1 MELQDKGNG
10 LIECR
15 KKEIKTIIDLTESLM
30 TAYRHSTLATSA
42 IKNVLDLNQT
52 FTSSE
57 EKNLRTIS
65 NLLTR
70 LSKLL
75 NADGFLDNEVFRTSA
90 KEILDTC
97 IDQLNVSCDRLKK
110 SVSGYSDVAKKTEY
124 YLSRSKITDA
134 QAENIR
140 PILLSIKKRVS

>member
-1 MELQDKGNG
+1 MEQSDKGNE

-15 KKEIKTIIDLTESLM
+15 KKELKTIIDLTESLM
-30 TAYRHSTLATSA
+30 TAYRNSTQATAA

-57 EKNLRTIS
+57 ENKLRTIS

-75 NADGFLDNEVFRTSA
+75 NADGFLDNEVFRSSA

-97 IDQLNVSCDRLKK
+97 IDQINVSCERLKK
-110 SVSGYSDVAKKTEY
+110 SVSGYDDVAKKTEY
-124 YLSRSKITDA
+124 FLSRNKITDS
-134 QAENIR
+134 QAEIVQ
-140 PILLSIKKRVS
+140 PILRSMKRKVS

>member
-1 MELQDKGNG
+1 MEQTDNSNEI
-10 LIECR
+10 IECR
-15 KKEIKTIIDLTESLM
+15 KKEIKTIIELTESLL
-30 TAYRHSTLATSA
+30 TAYRNSTQATSA
-42 IKNVLDLNQT
+42 IKNVLDLTQT

-57 EKNLRTIS
+57 EKKLRTIS

-97 IDQLNVSCDRLKK
+97 IDQINVSCERLKK
-110 SVSGYSDVAKKTEY
+110 SVAGYDDVAKKTEY
-124 YLSRSKITDA
+124 FLSRNKITDS
-134 QAENIR
+134 QAENVQ
-140 PILLSIKKRVS
+140 PILRSIKRKVS

>member
-1 MELQDKGNG
+1 MEQPDNGNE

-15 KKEIKTIIDLTESLM
+15 KIELKTIIDLTESLM
-30 TAYRHSTLATSA
+30 TAYRNSTQATAA

-57 EKNLRTIS
+57 ENKLRTIS

-75 NADGFLDNEVFRTSA
+75 NADGFLDNEVFRSSA

-97 IDQLNVSCDRLKK
+97 IDQLNVSCNRLKK

-124 YLSRSKITDA
+124 YLSRNKITDS
-134 QAENIR
+134 QAEIVM
-140 PILLSIKKRVS
+140 PILRSIKKKVS